1 MWKSSHNTLFNYR
14 RRSLNIHQNKEEKSL
29 KEDPLVTWLIEV
41 KAFGRKNSTML
52 IGVVIAI
59 IIVAAGATI
68 FNQIQKSA
76 AGKASEAFGSA
87 MIAYNSH
94 DYVKAVELFK
104 NVTDNYRST
113 VQGIQSAYMLGA
125 ISYEQEKFDEAI
137 TWYTVASQGSEKADF
152 IAGEALEAI
161 ALCYEAKGDVTSAV
175 SYLEKALKDDKVKF
189 RHTAIKWKL
198 ALLIKG
204 TDVNRAK
211 ILCNEIASD
220 TLAKEF
226 HQKAENLVAA
236 IEAGSA
242 GQ

>member
-1 MWKSSHNTLFNYR
+1 
-14 RRSLNIHQNKEEKSL
+14 LNIHQNKEEKSL
-29 KEDPLVTWLIEV
+29 KEDPLVTWLIGV
-41 KAFGRKNSTML
+41 KEFSRKNSNML
-52 IGVVIAI
+52 IGVLVAIVIV
-59 IIVAAGATI
+59 VAGVTI
-68 FNQIQKSA
+68 FSQIQKTA

-94 DYVKAVELFK
+94 DYAKAVEEFK

-125 ISYEQEKFDEAI
+125 ILYEQEKYDEAI
-137 TWYTVASQGSEKADF
+137 TWYTIASQGSEKADF
-152 IAGEALEAI
+152 VAGEALEAI

-175 SYLEKALKDDKVKF
+175 SFLEKALKDNNVKF

-204 TDVNRAK
+204 TDINRAK
-211 ILCNEIASD
+211 ILCNELVSD

-226 HQKAENLVAA
+226 HQKAENLIAA

-242 GQ
+242 G

>member
-1 MWKSSHNTLFNYR
+1 
-14 RRSLNIHQNKEEKSL
+14 LNIHQNKEEKSL

-41 KAFGRKNSTML
+41 KEFGRKNSNML
-52 IGVVIAI
+52 IGVLVAI
-59 IIVAAGATI
+59 IVVVAGVTI

-87 MIAYNSH
+87 MIAYTGH

-104 NVTDNYRST
+104 NVNDNYRST

-125 ISYEQEKFDEAI
+125 ISYEQEKYDEAI
-137 TWYTVASQGSEKADF
+137 TWYTIASQGGEKADF

-175 SYLEKALKDDKVKF
+175 SFLEKALKDDNVKF

-198 ALLIKG
+198 ALLVKG
-204 TDVNRAK
+204 TDMNRAK
-211 ILCNEIASD
+211 ILCNEIVSD

-226 HQKAENLVAA
+226 HQKAENLIAT
-236 IEAGSA
+236 IEAGVA
-242 GQ
+242 G